1 MAKRIV
7 KKKVNSKKR
16 VVKRIVKN
24 VATRQDVSAATKKR
38 AIKKYGNVEFADPKN
53 DKYPLNSYNHVRAA
67 IAYFGMPKNKVKYSE
82 SDRKAIA
89 SKIYAAAK
97 GFGINVSDE
106 WLGKNNILK
115 SNGKKKTVKKVAKK
129 AVAKKSVKKNIKKI
143 AKKAVKHNPKK
154 CSSCGFPLLK
164 LTSKGDGTYTSSGSY
179 SKCPNCGKS
188 VKKNPA
194 KTDTSKLTKKRAPIY
209 KPFNP
214 NLEVYDP
221 QKRLIAYYP
230 DKKEGKNVEYRG
242 PHRRDTYK
250 GYRSVD
256 TKKSPKIKT
265 KYGTASEPIIS
276 TSGKNLRTFAP
287 MNRKVGT
294 KGKLPSGASKYMHE
308 IIDTLKSEGIGIRQ
322 AVAIAYA
329 KAAKKFK
336 DIPMKHNPAIFK
348 YISNPT
354 PSNLKALKGVSN
366 AEIESA
372 GKMYKKFTGHEP
384 DWIDELDD
392 KNLPSF
398 MKGKMFVKIA
408 DADAIQYKSDKWHK
422 GKHDY
427 YKHDF
432 GKDNELLTTP
442 EGDALIVI
450 NKKGKLKVKP
460 EGIVG

>member
-16 VVKRIVKN
+16 VIKKIVKN
-24 VATRQDVSAATKKR
+24 VATRPDVSAATKKR

-129 AVAKKSVKKNIKKI
+129 AIARKIVKKNVKKI
-143 AKKAVKHNPKK
+143 AVKHKHKHNPEK
-154 CSSCGFPLLK
+154 CPSCGFPLLK
-164 LTSKGDGTYTSSGSY
+164 LISKGDGTYTSSGTY

-194 KTDTSKLTKKRAPIY
+194 KKAVRAKVKKTVNYYSGRAKTYSGYQGPDQQTKIGAGKY
-209 KPFNP
+209 K
-214 NLEVYDP
+214 
-221 QKRLIAYYP
+221 
-230 DKKEGKNVEYRG
+230 
-242 PHRRDTYK
+242 
-250 GYRSVD
+250 
-256 TKKSPKIKT
+256 
-265 KYGTASEPIIS
+265 TASEPIKVR
-276 TSGKNLRTFAP
+276 GKEGRRFETI
-287 MNRKVGT
+287 NRHGEKH
-294 KGKLPSGASKYMHE
+294 KLPAGASAFIHQVLDEEKKLGVPM
-308 IIDTLKSEGIGIRQ
+308 TQALAIG
-322 AVAIAYA
+322 YA
-329 KAAKKFK
+329 KARKKFK
-336 DIPMKHNPAIFK
+336 GMPKHNPAIFK
-348 YISNPT
+348 YINNPT
-354 PSNLKALKGVSN
+354 PANLKALKGISN

-384 DWIDELDD
+384 EWIDELDD

-432 GKDNELLTTP
+432 GKDNQLLTTP